1 MRVDPVTLNVVGKA
15 LIGIAREMAANMRRA
30 SYSTVVREARDFSVG
45 LLDPAGNVVA
55 QAEMIPMQTGGI
67 SEAFRSLAAE
77 VDVGNVT
84 PDDAF
89 LVNDPFRG
97 GQHLQDIFLFT
108 PIFDGAEL
116 LAFGASVAHHVDVG
130 GGMPGLNA
138 DAWEV
143 YQEGLRLPLAPFSV
157 ARDWNGGFVEQVIAA
172 NVRVP
177 TQVLGDLNA
186 QFTANLTAQRRI
198 GELVARYGR
207 DCVVAVMAELL
218 DYAER
223 RIREG
228 IAHIPDG
235 TYRAEEFL
243 EGTPWGID
251 RIRVAVAVEVDGTEI
266 RVDFTGTDDQVR
278 ANINAPLASTISAV
292 QAAVR
297 GVLHEKDI
305 PFNEGCN
312 RPLSVTVPFGTIL
325 NPRPPAAVR
334 ARMTPTSRAFNAIIR
349 ALSDAVPER
358 VIGNGFDTTTSVSLS
373 HLDPASGEY
382 GVVIEI
388 LGGGWGAGAWHDG
401 ADALD
406 NPLSNCANV
415 PVEALEVACDYFRV
429 LEFRLTPD
437 SGGPGAFRGGLG
449 FVRTYT
455 SLRDQVE
462 FAAYSDHH
470 RWGAAGLFGGGAGST
485 GAFVLRRRD
494 GREQELP
501 CVTGARLGPG
511 DSITIRVGG
520 GGGYGD
526 PARRDPELVEQD
538 LAEGRITT
546 WPAGTAD
553 GS

>member
-1 MRVDPVTLNVVGKA
+1 MGTDPVTLNIVGKA
-15 LIGIAREMAANMRRA
+15 LIATAREMAVNMRRA

-45 LLDPAGNVVA
+45 LLDPDGSVVA

-67 SEAFRSLAAE
+67 TQAFRCLAAE
-77 VDVGNVT
+77 VDMREVT
-84 PDDAF
+84 PDDGF

-108 PIFDGAEL
+108 PIFVEDEL
-116 LAFGASVAHHVDVG
+116 LAYAASVAHHVDVG

-143 YQEGLRLPLAPFSV
+143 YQEGLRLPLARFSV
-157 ARDWNGGFVEQVIAA
+157 SRDWNGGFVERIVAA

-186 QFTANLTAQRRI
+186 QFTANLTAERRL
-198 GELVARYGR
+198 GELVTRYGR
-207 DCVVAVMAELL
+207 DCVVTVMAELQ

-223 RIREG
+223 RTRDG
-228 IAHIPDG
+228 IAQIPDG
-235 TYRAEEFL
+235 RYQGEEFL

-251 RIRVAVAVEVDGTEI
+251 RIRIAVSVEVA
-266 RVDFTGTDDQVR
+266 GTDMRFDFSGTDEQVR
-278 ANINAPLASTISAV
+278 ANVNSPLASTISAV

-312 RPLSVTVPFGTIL
+312 RPLTVEVPYGSIL

-334 ARMTPTSRAFNAIIR
+334 ARMTPASRAFNAIMR
-349 ALSDAVPER
+349 ALSVAVPDR
-358 VIGNGFDTTTSVSLS
+358 VIASGFDTTTSVSLS
-373 HLDPASGEY
+373 HLDPAFGSY

-388 LGGGWGAGAWHDG
+388 LGGGWGAGAGHDG

-406 NPLSNCANV
+406 NPLSNCANA
-415 PVEALEVACDYFRV
+415 PVEALEIACDYFRV
-429 LEFRLTPD
+429 REFQLMPD
-437 SGGPGAFRGGLG
+437 SGGSGRHRGGLG
-449 FVRTYT
+449 FQRTYE
-455 SLRDQVE
+455 SLRDGVE

-470 RWGAAGLFGGGAGST
+470 RWGARGLFGGGAGST
-485 GAFVLRRRD
+485 GAFVLRRRAGD
-494 GREQELP
+494 ERALP
-501 CVTGARLGPG
+501 CVTGTRLDAG
-511 DSITIRVGG
+511 DTISIRVGG

-526 PARRDPELVEQD
+526 PDTGGCDLPKGHATGDQVEQQ
-538 LAEGRITT
+538 RR
-546 WPAGTAD
+546 
-553 GS
+553 